1 MRRSNGMRAIFAVVV
16 SAQVFA
22 VSAMAVGAQPQQPQY
37 GEGPGAVTRSLPT
50 TGSGDVQQPIYG
62 EGPGVIGKG
71 LPNTGSG
78 PVDESQPIVPMTLI
92 IAAAASLFG
101 IAWARGRRL
110 SAGVLARRILVVTR
124 GASVQS

>member
-1 MRRSNGMRAIFAVVV
+1 MHRSKSLRAVFAVIV

-22 VSAMAVGAQPQQPQY
+22 VSAIAVGAQPQDPQY
-37 GEGPGAVTRSLPT
+37 GEGPGVVTRSLPT

-62 EGPGVIGKG
+62 EGPGVIGNG

-78 PVDESQPIVPMTLI
+78 PVDEGQPIGTLSLL
-92 IAAAASLFG
+92 AAAALSLFG

-110 SAGVLARRILVVTR
+110 SASTLGRRILVV
-124 GASVQS
+124 